1 MSRQRKSD
9 RLGSMMDYA
18 ERYDQ
23 WQTLP
28 QMFFA
33 KADELGDSPLFWVK
47 HNDAWQPTSW
57 AQAGADISALSRGL
71 RALGVKAGDRVVLVS
86 ENRTEWAIADLAVM
100 LAGALTVPA
109 YTTNTVEDHIHI
121 LSDSGAEIAIV
132 SSAQI
137 AERLLPAASAVAGV
151 KTVVALEA
159 PAGNADGVEVVD
171 WHDLLARGR
180 EQTDDTAANLADLA
194 RTDTACLIY
203 TSGTGGNPKGVMLS
217 HGAILCNCMGAYH
230 LFNDGTLLDIDNDVF
245 LSFLPLSHSYEHT
258 AGLHFPISI
267 GAEVYYA
274 EGVDRLAANMLD
286 VRPTI
291 MTAVPRLYESMH
303 QRIVSGVDRKGGLSA
318 KLFHKTVELGI
329 KRYEQ
334 GSAGLGLW
342 QRLQNAALDRLVRAK
357 VAQRFGG
364 RLKAFVSGGA
374 PLNYDIGVFFLA
386 LGVRLAQGY
395 GQTETAPV
403 VSCNPLD
410 RIKIDTVG
418 PVLRGVE
425 VKFAEDGELL
435 VRGELTMQGY
445 WNAPDLTADAL
456 KDGWVHTGDIAELDE
471 DGYIKI
477 TDRKKDII
485 VNSGGDNVA
494 PQRVENALTF
504 EPEIAQAMVYG
515 DKRPH
520 LVAVLVPDE
529 EFVGQWANENDHAR
543 DLAALADSQPFHEAL
558 RTAVD
563 RVNERLSPI
572 EQVRRF
578 IIAGEGFST
587 DNGLMTPTLK
597 PRRHMITER
606 YGEQLEALYGRA
618 KTT

>member
-1 MSRQRKSD
+1 
-9 RLGSMMDYA
+9 MDYA

-28 QMFFA
+28 HMFFA

-47 HNDAWQPTSW
+47 HYDAWQPVSW
-57 AQAGADISALSRGL
+57 AQASADVSALARGL
-71 RALGVKAGDRVVLVS
+71 RSLGVKPGDRVVLVS
-86 ENRTEWAIADLAVM
+86 ENRPEWGIADLAIM
-100 LAGALTVPA
+100 SARALSVPA
-109 YTTNTVEDHIHI
+109 YTTNTVDDHIHI
-121 LSDSGAEIAIV
+121 LSDSGAEIVIV
-132 SSAQI
+132 SSARL
-137 AERLLPAASAVAGV
+137 AERLLPAASAVDGV
-151 KTVVALEA
+151 KAIVALEA
-159 PAGNADGVEVVD
+159 PAGKAEGVEIIN
-171 WHDLLARGR
+171 WRDLLARGR
-180 EQTDDTAANLADLA
+180 ELPDDTEVYLAELA
-194 RTDTACLIY
+194 RTDTGCLIY
-203 TSGTGGNPKGVMLS
+203 TSGTGGSPKGVMLS
-217 HGAILCNCMGAYH
+217 HGAILCNCMSAYH
-230 LFNDGTLLDIDNDVF
+230 LFNDCSLLDLDKDVF

-258 AGLHFPISI
+258 CGLYFPLSI
-267 GAEVYYA
+267 GAEIYYA
-274 EGVDRLAANMLD
+274 ESVERLAANMAE
-286 VRPTI
+286 VKPTI

-329 KRYEQ
+329 KHYEQ
-334 GSAGLGLW
+334 GPGGLNIWGKI
-342 QRLQNAALDRLVRAK
+342 QNAVLDRLVRAK
-357 VAQRFGG
+357 VAERFGG

-386 LGVRLAQGY
+386 LGVRLLQGY

-445 WNAPDLTADAL
+445 WNAPDLSAEAL
-456 KDGWVHTGDIAELDE
+456 KDGWVHTGDIGEFDE

-485 VNSGGDNVA
+485 VNSGGDNVS

-520 LVAVLVPDE
+520 LVAVLVPDD
-529 EFVGQWANENDHAR
+529 EFTSQWAAENGHAS
-543 DLAALADSQPFHEAL
+543 DLEALSVLEPFHEAL

-563 RVNERLSPI
+563 RANARLSPI

-578 IIAGEGFST
+578 MIAGEGFT
-587 DNGLMTPTLK
+587 VDNGLMTPTLK
-597 PRRHMITER
+597 ARRHMITER
-606 YGEQLEALYGRA
+606 YGERLEALYGRA
-618 KTT
+618 KVS

>member
-1 MSRQRKSD
+1 
-9 RLGSMMDYA
+9 MDYA
-18 ERYDQ
+18 ERFDQ

-33 KADELGDSPLFWVK
+33 KAEELGDSPLFWAK
-47 HNDAWQPTSW
+47 HYDAWQPVSW
-57 AQAGADISALSRGL
+57 AQASNDVSALARGL
-71 RALGVKAGDRVVLVS
+71 RSLGVEPGDRVVLVS
-86 ENRTEWAIADLAVM
+86 ENRPEWGIADLAIM
-100 LAGALTVPA
+100 AARALSVPA

-121 LSDSGAEIAIV
+121 LSDSGAKVVIV
-132 SSAQI
+132 SSARL
-137 AERLLPAASAVAGV
+137 AERLLPAASAVEGV
-151 KTVVALEA
+151 KAIVALEA
-159 PAGNADGVEVVD
+159 PAGQAEGIEIVN
-171 WHDLLARGR
+171 WRDLLARGR
-180 EQTDDTAANLADLA
+180 ELPDDTADYRAEAA
-194 RTDTACLIY
+194 RTDTCCLIY

-217 HGAILCNCMGAYH
+217 HGAILCNCFSAYH
-230 LFNDGTLLDIDNDVF
+230 LFDDCGLLDLDNDVF

-258 AGLHFPISI
+258 CGLYFPISI

-274 EGVDRLAANMLD
+274 ESVDRLSANMGEMN
-286 VRPTI
+286 PTI

-329 KRYEQ
+329 KRYEL
-334 GSAGLGLW
+334 GPGGLNIW
-342 QRLQNAALDRLVRAK
+342 EKLQNAVLDRLVRAK
-357 VAQRFGG
+357 VAERFGG

-386 LGVRLAQGY
+386 LGVRLLQGY

-403 VSCNPLD
+403 VSANPPD

-418 PVLRGVE
+418 PVLPGVE
-425 VKFAEDGELL
+425 VKFAGDGELL

-445 WNAPDLTADAL
+445 WNAPDLSAEAL
-456 KDGWVHTGDIAELDE
+456 KDGWVHTGDIGEFDA

-485 VNSGGDNVA
+485 VNSGGDNVS

-504 EPEIAQAMVYG
+504 EPEISQAMVYG

-520 LVAVLVPDE
+520 LVALIVPDD
-529 EFVGQWANENDHAR
+529 EFIGQWAADNGQGR
-543 DLAALADSQPFHEAL
+543 DLAALSVLEPFHDAL

-563 RVNERLSPI
+563 RANARLSPT

-578 IIAGEGFST
+578 MIAGEGFT
-587 DNGLMTPTLK
+587 VDNGLMTPTLK
-597 PRRHMITER
+597 ARRHMITEV
-606 YGEQLEALYGRA
+606 YGERLEALYGGA
-618 KTT
+618 

>member
-1 MSRQRKSD
+1 ME
-9 RLGSMMDYA
+9 YA

-33 KADELGDSPLFWVK
+33 KAAELGDSPLFWAK
-47 HNDAWQPTSW
+47 HYDAWQPISW
-57 AQAGADISALSRGL
+57 AQASADVSALSRGL
-71 RALGVKAGDRVVLVS
+71 RSLGVEPGDRVVLVS
-86 ENRTEWAIADLAVM
+86 ENRPEWGIADLAIM
-100 LAGALTVPA
+100 AAQALSVPA

-121 LSDSGAEIAIV
+121 LSDSAAAVAIV
-132 SSAQI
+132 SSARL
-137 AERLLPAASAVAGV
+137 AERLLPAASAVDGL
-151 KTVVALEA
+151 KTIVALEA
-159 PAGNADGVEVVD
+159 PAGAAEGVKIVN

-180 EQTDDTAANLADLA
+180 ARPDDTADYLAAAA
-194 RTDTACLIY
+194 RTDTCCLIY

-217 HGAILCNCMGAYH
+217 HGAIMCNCMSAYH
-230 LFNDGTLLDIDNDVF
+230 LFNDCGMLDLDNDVF

-258 AGLHFPISI
+258 CGLYFPISI
-267 GAEVYYA
+267 GAGIYYA
-274 EGVDRLAANMLD
+274 ESVDRLAANMAETN
-286 VRPTI
+286 PTI

-318 KLFHKTVELGI
+318 KLFHKTIELGI

-334 GSAGLGLW
+334 GPGGLNPW
-342 QRLQNAALDRLVRAK
+342 EKLQNAVLDRLVRAK

-374 PLNYDIGVFFLA
+374 PLNYDIGLFFLS
-386 LGVRLAQGY
+386 LGVRLLQGY

-425 VKFAEDGELL
+425 VKFAADGELL

-445 WNAPDLTADAL
+445 WNAPDLSAEAL
-456 KDGWVHTGDIAELDE
+456 KDGWVHTGDIGEFDAD
-471 DGYIKI
+471 DYIKI

-485 VNSGGDNVA
+485 VNSGGDNVS

-504 EPEIAQAMVYG
+504 EPEISQAIVYG

-520 LVAVLVPDE
+520 LVAVLVPDG
-529 EFVGQWANENDHAR
+529 EFIGQWAAENGHAS
-543 DLAALADSQPFHEAL
+543 DLAALSVLEPFHEVL

-563 RVNERLSPI
+563 RTNARLSPI

-578 IIAGEGFST
+578 IVAGEGFT
-587 DNGLMTPTLK
+587 VDNGLMTPTLK
-597 PRRHMITER
+597 PRRHLITER
-606 YGEQLEALYGRA
+606 YRERLETLYGRA
-618 KTT
+618 KAS

>member
-1 MSRQRKSD
+1 
-9 RLGSMMDYA
+9 
-18 ERYDQ
+18 
-23 WQTLP
+23 
-28 QMFFA
+28 
-33 KADELGDSPLFWVK
+33 
-47 HNDAWQPTSW
+47 
-57 AQAGADISALSRGL
+57 
-71 RALGVKAGDRVVLVS
+71 
-86 ENRTEWAIADLAVM
+86 
-100 LAGALTVPA
+100 
-109 YTTNTVEDHIHI
+109 
-121 LSDSGAEIAIV
+121 
-132 SSAQI
+132 
-137 AERLLPAASAVAGV
+137 
-151 KTVVALEA
+151 
-159 PAGNADGVEVVD
+159 
-171 WHDLLARGR
+171 
-180 EQTDDTAANLADLA
+180 
-194 RTDTACLIY
+194 
-203 TSGTGGNPKGVMLS
+203 
-217 HGAILCNCMGAYH
+217 
-230 LFNDGTLLDIDNDVF
+230 
-245 LSFLPLSHSYEHT
+245 
-258 AGLHFPISI
+258 
-267 GAEVYYA
+267 
-274 EGVDRLAANMLD
+274 
-286 VRPTI
+286 
-291 MTAVPRLYESMH
+291 
-303 QRIVSGVDRKGGLSA
+303 
-318 KLFHKTVELGI
+318 
-329 KRYEQ
+329 
-334 GSAGLGLW
+334 
-342 QRLQNAALDRLVRAK
+342 
-357 VAQRFGG
+357 
-364 RLKAFVSGGA
+364 
-374 PLNYDIGVFFLA
+374 
-386 LGVRLAQGY
+386 
-395 GQTETAPV
+395 V

-558 RTAVD
+558 RTTVD

>member
-1 MSRQRKSD
+1 
-9 RLGSMMDYA
+9 MDYA
-18 ERYDQ
+18 ERFDQ

-33 KADELGDSPLFWVK
+33 KADELGDSPLFWAK
-47 HNDAWQPTSW
+47 HYDAWQPVSW
-57 AQAGADISALSRGL
+57 TQASADVSALARGL
-71 RALGVKAGDRVVLVS
+71 RSLGVAPGDRVVLVS
-86 ENRTEWAIADLAVM
+86 ENRPEWGIADLAIM
-100 LAGALTVPA
+100 AARALSVPA
-109 YTTNTVEDHIHI
+109 YTTNTVDDHIHI
-121 LSDSGAEIAIV
+121 LSDSGAKVVIV
-132 SSAQI
+132 SSARL
-137 AERLLPAASAVAGV
+137 AERLLPAASAVDGV
-151 KTVVALEA
+151 KTIVALEA
-159 PAGNADGVEVVD
+159 PSGKAEGVEIIN
-171 WHDLLARGR
+171 WRDLMARGR
-180 EQTDDTAANLADLA
+180 ELPDDTAAYLGELT
-194 RTDTACLIY
+194 RSDTGCLIY
-203 TSGTGGNPKGVMLS
+203 TSGTGGSPKGVMLS
-217 HGAILCNCMGAYH
+217 HGAILCNCMSAYH
-230 LFNDGTLLDIDNDVF
+230 LFNDGGNLDLDNDVF

-258 AGLHFPISI
+258 CGLYFPISI

-274 EGVDRLAANMLD
+274 ESVDRLAANMAEIK
-286 VRPTI
+286 PTI

-334 GSAGLGLW
+334 GPGGLSLW
-342 QRLQNAALDRLVRAK
+342 EKLQNTVLDRLVRAK
-357 VAQRFGG
+357 VAERFGG

-386 LGVRLAQGY
+386 LGVRLLQGY

-403 VSCNPLD
+403 VSANPLD

-418 PVLRGVE
+418 PALKGVE

-445 WNAPDLTADAL
+445 WNAPDLSAEAL
-456 KDGWVHTGDIAELDE
+456 KDGWVHTGDIGEFDA

-485 VNSGGDNVA
+485 VNSGGDNVS

-504 EPEIAQAMVYG
+504 ETEISQAMVYG

-520 LVAVLVPDE
+520 LVALLVPDD
-529 EFVGQWANENDHAR
+529 EFIVQWAAENGHAR
-543 DLAALADSQPFHEAL
+543 DLQALSVLEPFHDAL

-563 RVNERLSPI
+563 RANARLSPI

-578 IIAGEGFST
+578 MIAGESFT
-587 DNGLMTPTLK
+587 VDNGLMTPTLK
-597 PRRHMITER
+597 VRRHLITEI
-606 YGEQLEALYGRA
+606 YGERLEALYGRA
-618 KTT
+618 KAT

>member
-1 MSRQRKSD
+1 
-9 RLGSMMDYA
+9 MDYA
-18 ERYDQ
+18 ERYDR

-33 KADELGDSPLFWVK
+33 KADELGDSPLVWAK
-47 HNDAWQPTSW
+47 HYDAWQPTSW
-57 AQAGADISALSRGL
+57 AQAGADVSALARGL
-71 RALGVKAGDRVVLVS
+71 RALGVKPGDRVVLVS
-86 ENRTEWAIADLAVM
+86 ENRPEWSIADLAIM
-100 LAGALTVPA
+100 SARALSVPA

-121 LSDSGAEIAIV
+121 LTDSGAEIAIV
-132 SSAQI
+132 SSAQL
-137 AERLLPAASAVAGV
+137 AERLLLAASAVDGV
-151 KTVVALEA
+151 RAIVALEA
-159 PAGNADGVEVVD
+159 PAGAADGVEVIN
-171 WHDLLARGR
+171 WRDLLARGR
-180 EQTDDTAANLADLA
+180 DMPDDTADYLADSA
-194 RTDTACLIY
+194 RNDTACLIY

-217 HGAILCNCMGAYH
+217 HGAILCNCMSAYH
-230 LFNDGTLLDIDNDVF
+230 LFNDARLLDIDNDVF

-258 AGLHFPISI
+258 GGLYFPFSI
-267 GAEVYYA
+267 GAEIYYA
-274 EGVDRLAANMLD
+274 ESVDRLAANMAE
-286 VRPTI
+286 VKPTI

-303 QRIVSGVDRKGGLSA
+303 QRIVSGVNRKGGLSA

-329 KRYEQ
+329 KRYEH
-334 GSAGLGLW
+334 GAASLSLW
-342 QRLQNAALDRLVRAK
+342 QRLQNAVLDRLVRAK
-357 VAQRFGG
+357 VAERFGG

-374 PLNYDIGVFFLA
+374 PLNYDIGVFFLS
-386 LGVRLAQGY
+386 LGVRLLQGY

-418 PVLRGVE
+418 PALRGVE

-445 WNAPDLTADAL
+445 WNAPDLSAEAL
-456 KDGWVHTGDIAELDE
+456 KDGWVHTGDIGMFDD

-485 VNSGGDNVA
+485 VNSGGDNVS

-504 EPEIAQAMVYG
+504 EPEISQAMVYG

-520 LVAVLVPDE
+520 LVAVLVPDD
-529 EFVGQWANENDHAR
+529 EFIGQRARENGQQS
-543 DLAALADSQPFHEAL
+543 DLASLAELQPFHEAL

-563 RVNERLSPI
+563 NANARLSPI

-578 IIAGEGFST
+578 IIAGEGFT
-587 DNGLMTPTLK
+587 VDNGLMTPTLK
-597 PRRHMITER
+597 PRRHVITER
-606 YGEQLEALYGRA
+606 YGERLEALYGRA